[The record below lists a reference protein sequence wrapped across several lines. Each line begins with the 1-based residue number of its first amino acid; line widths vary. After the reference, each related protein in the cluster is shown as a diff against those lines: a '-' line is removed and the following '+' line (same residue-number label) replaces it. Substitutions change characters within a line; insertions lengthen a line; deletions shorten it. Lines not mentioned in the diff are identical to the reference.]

1 MNTKQR
7 SQIKSWLRPPAFLVL
22 CGFLIIAAFFLLTE
36 HRAHVFGI
44 LPFVLLLLCPILHFL
59 LHGKHGGHGGDEVHP
74 GHTDAGK
81 RDPGGER

>member
-1 MNTKQR
+1 MDTKQQPQTR
-7 SQIKSWLRPPAFLVL
+7 NWLRSPAFLVL

-59 LHGKHGGHGGDEVHP
+59 LHGKHGGHGGDEGHP
-74 GHTDAGK
+74 GYVDPNK
-81 RDPGGER
+81 RDPGGEQ